1 MQHVTEAKTGEK
13 IIAELSWERD
23 ELLRGGRRRGRR
35 GRGLSAYAPLH
46 FCFRKSEPAIERSSH
61 TPHNG
66 GIQHGRARKSD
77 PFSSA

>member
-35 GRGLSAYAPLH
+35 GRGLSAPASPH
-46 FCFRKSEPAIERSSH
+46 FCLKE
-61 TPHNG
+61 
-66 GIQHGRARKSD
+66 
-77 PFSSA
+77 